1 VDTAVGVGAGGKG
14 EGEGTRVGVGAVRGV
29 GVAVGV
35 AVSERRVAVAEGMAV
50 GGWVM
55 TMGVAAILPRH
66 PLRTS
71 KLGSAELSKRR
82 QRVVANLKKLLMST
96 PSVPL
101 RTGDARLSTV
111 RPFVATIRAFAHRG
125 CSL

>member
-1 VDTAVGVGAGGKG
+1 
-14 EGEGTRVGVGAVRGV
+14 
-29 GVAVGV
+29 
-35 AVSERRVAVAEGMAV
+35 
-50 GGWVM
+50 M